1 MVGCVVVALA
11 LCAKTALAQGAQGA
25 DDDWEIVDQTV
36 ATPQPTPDRAAILER
51 LTIQAQAPNG
61 VPPGSF
67 LACHQLVLPAEEPYT
82 SIVALLNQMW
92 GTRATVYQTLRR
104 SGPHACPETYIFYN
118 PENIKEVSRRMGIKD
133 KEQERAMLYVIF
145 AHEIGHLIHH
155 DGTRQRAAVPRQIWE
170 HEADRFAGYTFYRLN
185 MKRFDTAEIEF
196 YLQAI
201 GDDFWGARNG
211 WHGTGQ
217 QRVAA
222 FQQGWDLARSGKSED
237 SPPPA
242 ISGLE

>member
-1 MVGCVVVALA
+1 
-11 LCAKTALAQGAQGA
+11 
-25 DDDWEIVDQTV
+25 
-36 ATPQPTPDRAAILER
+36 
-51 LTIQAQAPNG
+51 
-61 VPPGSF
+61 
-67 LACHQLVLPAEEPYT
+67 
-82 SIVALLNQMW
+82 MW
-92 GTRATVYQTLRR
+92 GTRATVYQTVMQV
-104 SGPHACPETYIFYN
+104 GPHACPDTYIFYN
-118 PENIKEVSRRMGIKD
+118 PEYIAEVNRRMGIKD
-133 KEQERAMLYVIF
+133 EEQERAMLYVIF

-170 HEADRFAGYTFYRLN
+170 SEADRFAGYTFYRLD

-201 GDDFWGARNG
+201 GDDFAGVQNG
-211 WHGTGQ
+211 HHGSGK

-222 FQQGWDLARSGKSED
+222 FQQGWDLAGSGKSED